1 MKKEISEEDQ
11 IEEECLQYRYNE
23 KSNLK
28 PWRLNFDNHLKKQKP
43 ERDTAKQF
51 RRSQLNVK
59 LLKSIIS
66 KFEGPNL
73 DWLKF
78 WSHFEREIDLADIK
92 TGSNFS

>member
-1 MKKEISEEDQ
+1 MKKATWNPEDWTLT
-11 IEEECLQYRYNE
+11 IIWKN
-23 KSNLK
+23 K
-28 PWRLNFDNHLKKQKP
+28 KP

-66 KFEGPNL
+66 KFEGTNL
-73 DWLKF
+73 DCLKF

>member
-1 MKKEISEEDQ
+1 MRKSVFNTDIMKKATWNPEDWTLT
-11 IEEECLQYRYNE
+11 IIWKN
-23 KSNLK
+23 K
-28 PWRLNFDNHLKKQKP
+28 KP

-66 KFEGPNL
+66 KFEGTNL

>member
-1 MKKEISEEDQ
+1 MKKATWNPEDWTLT
-11 IEEECLQYRYNE
+11 ITWKN
-23 KSNLK
+23 K
-28 PWRLNFDNHLKKQKP
+28 KP

-66 KFEGPNL
+66 KFEGTNL